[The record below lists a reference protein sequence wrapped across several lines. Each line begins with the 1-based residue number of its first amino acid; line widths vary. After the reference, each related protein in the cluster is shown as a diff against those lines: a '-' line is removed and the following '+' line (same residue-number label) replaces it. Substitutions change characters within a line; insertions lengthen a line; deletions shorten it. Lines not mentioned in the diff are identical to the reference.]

1 MALDQTNRYVDL
13 SLNEEELIAEGK
25 HVLVAYHMKP
35 KAGFGNYV
43 ETAAHFAAESSTG
56 TNVEVVTTDAFTR
69 GVDALVYDVDE
80 NRELMKLA
88 YPVELFDRNI
98 TDGRAMI
105 ASFLTLAIGNNQGM
119 GDVEYAKMHDF
130 YFPPEY
136 LRLFDGPATTISDL
150 WRVLGR
156 PHVDG
161 GFIVG
166 TIVKPKLGLR
176 PRPFADAC
184 YDFWLGGDFIKN
196 DEPQGNQVFAPMKE
210 TIPLVA
216 DAMRRAQDETGEAKL
231 FSANITA
238 DDPFE
243 MIARGEYV
251 LETFGDL
258 ADHVAFLVDGYV
270 AGATA
275 ITTARRRFPN
285 QYLHYHRAG
294 HGAVTSPQTQRG
306 YTAFVHC
313 KMARVQGSSGIHTG
327 TMSFGKM
334 EGEASDKLTAYMLEQ
349 DSADG
354 PYYHQ
359 EWQGMNPTT
368 PIISG
373 GMNALRIP
381 GFFENLGHSNVVMT
395 AGGGSYGHI
404 DGAAAGARSMRQA
417 EQCWR
422 AGADVLEFARDHYEL
437 ARAFESFPGD
447 ADNLFPGWRQK
458 LAKSA

>member
-1 MALDQTNRYVDL
+1 MALDQSNRYVDL
-13 SLNEEELIAEGK
+13 NLNEDELIADGE

-35 KAGFGNYV
+35 KPGFGNFI

-56 TNVEVVTTDAFTR
+56 TNVEVATTDAFTR
-69 GVDALVYDVDE
+69 GVDAIVYEVDE
-80 NRELMKLA
+80 DKELMKIA

-119 GDVEYAKMHDF
+119 GDVEYAKIHDF
-130 YFPPEY
+130 WFPPEY
-136 LRLFDGPATTISDL
+136 LRLFDGPATTISHM
-150 WRVLGR
+150 WNVLGR

-176 PRPFADAC
+176 PQPFADAC
-184 YDFWLGGDFIKN
+184 LEFWRGGDFIKN

-210 TIPLVA
+210 TIPRVVE
-216 DAMRRAQDETGEAKL
+216 AMKRAQDETSEAKL

-243 MIARGEYV
+243 MIARGEYI
-251 LETFGDL
+251 LETFAEL

-270 AGATA
+270 AGPTA

-313 KMARVQGSSGIHTG
+313 KMARIQGSSGIHTG

-334 EGEASDKLTAYMLEQ
+334 EGEHEPDHTDHLRRHERAQ
-349 DSADG
+349 DSR
-354 PYYHQ
+354 
-359 EWQGMNPTT
+359 
-368 PIISG
+368 
-373 GMNALRIP
+373 L
-381 GFFENLGHSNVVMT
+381 L
-395 AGGGSYGHI
+395 
-404 DGAAAGARSMRQA
+404 
-417 EQCWR
+417 
-422 AGADVLEFARDHYEL
+422 
-437 ARAFESFPGD
+437 
-447 ADNLFPGWRQK
+447 
-458 LAKSA
+458 